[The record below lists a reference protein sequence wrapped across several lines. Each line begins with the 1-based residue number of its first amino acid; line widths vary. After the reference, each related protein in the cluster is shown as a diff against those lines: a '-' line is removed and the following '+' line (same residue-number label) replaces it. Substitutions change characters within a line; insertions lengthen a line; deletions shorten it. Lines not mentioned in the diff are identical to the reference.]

1 MHAKTGNR
9 ELEMMGKKNISSKIF
24 ACIFPAKSLKHSK

>member
-9 ELEMMGKKNISSKIF
+9 ELEMMGKKT
-24 ACIFPAKSLKHSK
+24 FPVRFLHAFSQQNP